1 MLVWYNV
8 EAACP
13 ICGQRLRLRELG
25 GGFALG
31 QDSDLLVRME
41 GRHVVQAAVHTCLR
55 CSFSG
60 YAEDFG
66 GNVPRPL
73 AQRFIAEVTPKLGGA
88 SPGALAS
95 TPLPDLQYYWAFRTA
110 AFLGRGDG
118 ELGRRLLRAY

>member
-1 MLVWYNV
+1 MNRSIHRQDRRSAIIETVFGPRSRSQVLSEMLVWYNV

-41 GRHVVQAAVHTCLR
+41 GRHVVQAAIHTCLR

-60 YAEDFG
+60 YPEDFG
-66 GNVPRPL
+66 GNV
-73 AQRFIAEVTPKLGGA
+73 A
-88 SPGALAS
+88 
-95 TPLPDLQYYWAFRTA
+95 
-110 AFLGRGDG
+110 
-118 ELGRRLLRAY
+118 RR